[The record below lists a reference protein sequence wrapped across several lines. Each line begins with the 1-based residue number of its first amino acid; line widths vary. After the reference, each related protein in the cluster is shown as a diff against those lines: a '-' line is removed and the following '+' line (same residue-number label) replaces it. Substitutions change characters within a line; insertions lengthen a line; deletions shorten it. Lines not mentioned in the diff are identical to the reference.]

1 MQANRIGAQ
10 RGLQVGDILLRYD
23 GKDIR
28 DFRTFFHELELMHG
42 ERQREL
48 CLLRQDQEI
57 CLTLPPGRLTG
68 LTLHDSVPPPLRK
81 AGP

>member
-1 MQANRIGAQ
+1 VEANRTGAQ
-10 RGLQVGDILLRYD
+10 QGLQVGDILVSYD
-23 GKDIR
+23 GAEIHDA
-28 DFRTFFHELELMHG
+28 RTFFHELELIHG

-68 LTLHDSVPPPLRK
+68 LTLEDSVPSTLLK
-81 AGP
+81 EGS